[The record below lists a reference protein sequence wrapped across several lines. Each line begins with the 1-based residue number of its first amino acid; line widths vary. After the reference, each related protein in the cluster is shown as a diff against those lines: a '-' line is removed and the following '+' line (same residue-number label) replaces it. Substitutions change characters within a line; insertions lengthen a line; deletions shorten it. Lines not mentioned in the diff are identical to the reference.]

1 MGINGP
7 NSVWV
12 GVSQGIMG
20 VLEVRVAS
28 TLKGL
33 CNETGVSYGTATGK
47 RNDGGFLVVGGDS
60 SNLTLVSWY
69 FVRRIVRKVGGRGN
83 FGR

>member
-7 NSVWV
+7 NMVWV

-20 VLEVRVAS
+20 VLEVKVAS

-33 CNETGVSYGTATGK
+33 CEETGVSYGTATGK
-47 RNDGGFLVVGGDS
+47 KADGGFLIVGKDF
-60 SNLTLVSWY
+60 VSWY
-69 FVRRIVRKVGGRGN
+69 FVRREVRRVTGRGN
-83 FGR
+83 LGGKW